1 MVEVLDREGS
11 EGLAEGLLGYAVP
24 WSAGLVVAP
33 QGGGPRLLNMVWW
46 LCVVCSYTHPL
57 VRLCFCSYEKA
68 RLLDLMR
75 KEAALFV
82 MNKIDLIDNPD
93 TWQQHSSP
101 NICWLSCKTGHGV
114 DGFMSVLQ
122 KRAAEMCEF
131 TALT

>member
-1 MVEVLDREGS
+1 
-11 EGLAEGLLGYAVP
+11 
-24 WSAGLVVAP
+24 
-33 QGGGPRLLNMVWW
+33 
-46 LCVVCSYTHPL
+46 
-57 VRLCFCSYEKA
+57 
-68 RLLDLMR
+68 MR

-93 TWQQHSSP
+93 AWQQHSSP

-122 KRAAEMCEF
+122 KRATEMCEF